1 MSEIVV
7 VDIGG
12 THARFALAEL
22 SGRRVARLG
31 EAVVLRTADH
41 AGLAAAWAA
50 FARTAGRVLPR
61 QAALAVACPVSP
73 GALQLTNNPW
83 TLHTDTLAAELDVD
97 RCILL
102 NDFAAVGHA
111 VAQAAP
117 DHLTPV
123 CGPAG
128 PMPEDGVFTVIGPGT
143 GLGVAM
149 VVKRGGSARVIPTEG
164 GHAGFVP
171 TDAFE
176 DRLAHRLRARFG
188 RVSAERVVSGPGL
201 LAIYE
206 TLLDEQGIQAAPRGD
221 RAVWDAALAGTEP
234 LAMAALDHFCRCFG
248 AVAGDLALAQGA
260 NAVVLAGGIS
270 PRIDAVLPRSGFA
283 ARFAAK
289 GRFEAMMQSI
299 PVRLA
304 GHHQPGLFGAA
315 AAFAAEE

>member
-1 MSEIVV
+1 MNEIVA

-12 THARFALAEL
+12 THARFALAGL
-22 SGRRVARLG
+22 AGGRVTHLG

-41 AGLAAAWAA
+41 AGLEGAWAA
-50 FARTAGRVLPR
+50 FARAIGRPLPR
-61 QAALAVACPVSP
+61 HAALAVACPVT
-73 GALQLTNNPW
+73 GEVLRLTNNPW
-83 TLHTDTLAAELDVD
+83 TLRPATLAAELGLE
-97 RCILL
+97 RCLLL

-128 PMPEDGVFTVIGPGT
+128 PLPGEGVTTVIGPGT

-149 VVKRGGSARVIPTEG
+149 VVRQDGIARVVATEG

-176 DRLAHRLRARFG
+176 DRLVHRLRARHG

-206 TLLDEQGIQAAPRGD
+206 TLLDEQGLQAAPRDD

-234 LAMAALDHFCRCFG
+234 LAVAALDRFCRCFG

-260 NAVVLAGGIS
+260 GAVVLAGGIS
-270 PRIDAVLPRSGFA
+270 PRIDALLPRSGFA

-304 GHHQPGLFGAA
+304 AHPQPGLFGAA
-315 AAFAAEE
+315 AAFASEG